1 MLNFA
6 LLFLAALSA
15 APQTQYGTPSVPHGS
30 SQTGSRTSCPW
41 LTEGSAAKAL
51 GGNVSVVV
59 AMKNVDDGSCKFV
72 RQQESADF
80 LEILVSKAALTT
92 CPAENI
98 RLQGIGNNA
107 ARCKL
112 PASHKEV
119 VEMVSS
125 QVRDLHFTVTL
136 TYRRQENLT
145 KPAEAQEDILE
156 QIAEQI
162 AGNLY

>member
-6 LLFLAALSA
+6 LLLLAAFSA
-15 APQTQYGTPSVPHGS
+15 APQAQYGTPGIPHSS
-30 SQTGSRTSCPW
+30 SQTGSRTNCPW
-41 LTEGSAAKAL
+41 LTEGSAAKVL
-51 GGNVSVVV
+51 GGNVSVMV
-59 AMKNVDDGSCKFV
+59 AMTNIDEGSCKFV
-72 RQQESADF
+72 RQQDSTDS
-80 LEILVSKAALTT
+80 LEVLVNKAALIT
-92 CPAENI
+92 CSAENI

-112 PASHKEV
+112 PGPHKEV

-145 KPAEAQEDILE
+145 KAADAQGDILE
-156 QIAEQI
+156 QIAEQV